1 MTIITN
7 NLILLISII
16 DKENMKQVRQ
26 TLQKEITYNTI
37 MKMMGHPTAE
47 EVYDS
52 VHLTYPHVSKAT
64 VYRNLASLEE
74 KGVIKRIPKL
84 GGGSD
89 RYDKNMIPHFHA
101 KCKCCGKIFDV
112 ALPLEGVLEKA
123 RVMEDEGFSLNSYH
137 LIFEGTC
144 TECRLKEK

>member
-1 MTIITN
+1 MYY
-7 NLILLISII
+7 S
-16 DKENMKQVRQ
+16 RQ
-26 TLQKEITYNTI
+26 RQWIWEAVAADG
-37 MKMMGHPTAE
+37 GHPTAE

-123 RVMEDEGFSLNSYH
+123 KVMEDEGFSLNSYQ